1 MKETII
7 GKEDREKFFEE
18 PLYKKSLEQR
28 VEHIMY
34 LWEQYNEYDEYD
46 MKIRK
51 EMSGYSNDEDS
62 ETYTEMEEEIY
73 DIGDVMN
80 DIYGEMKKVLQMN

>member
-1 MKETII
+1 MKETIM
-7 GKEDREKFFEE
+7 GKESREKFFEE
-18 PLYKKSLEQR
+18 PLYTKSLEQR
-28 VEHIMY
+28 VEHIIY
-34 LWEQYNEYDEYD
+34 LWEQYKEYDEYD